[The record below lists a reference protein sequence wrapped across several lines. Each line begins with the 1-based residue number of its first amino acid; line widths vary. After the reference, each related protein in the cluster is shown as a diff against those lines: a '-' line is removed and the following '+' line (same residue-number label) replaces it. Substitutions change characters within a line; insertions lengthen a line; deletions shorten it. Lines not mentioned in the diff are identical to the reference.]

1 MAKNIYTRLR
11 YVQQNLHAP
20 KGQRNNFGNYNY
32 RSCEDILEA
41 VKAPLNEMEC
51 VILLSDQIKMIGE
64 RIYVE
69 ATATFVSENSDGA
82 DAEFVAATAFAR
94 ESLTKK
100 GMDESQITGA
110 ASSYARKYALNGLL
124 LIDDNKDADTGVQ
137 HAEVKGG
144 ASSKPAP
151 RSKPKPTPK
160 PTPTPAPAP
169 APAPKPAASSAG
181 ASVLIEEKTRQ
192 AIINAFDVIGV
203 EIWDLE
209 KLYGAPETWTKA
221 DHKAMLAAYAT
232 IKNDSINYTVKD
244 FLNGRQ
250 EVMAP

>member
-41 VKAPLNEMEC
+41 VKAPLNEMKC

-69 ATATFVSENSDGA
+69 ATATFVSEDPDGVG
-82 DAEFVAATAFAR
+82 AEFVAATAFAR

-124 LIDDNKDADTGVQ
+124 LIDDNKDADTGIQ
-137 HAEVKGG
+137 HAEAK
-144 ASSKPAP
+144 SETPSKPAP
-151 RSKPKPTPK
+151 KSTPA
-160 PTPTPAPAP
+160 PTPAPAP
-169 APAPKPAASSAG
+169 KPTASSTG

-203 EIWDLE
+203 EVWDLE
-209 KLYGAPETWTKA
+209 KLYGKPEAWTKV

-232 IKNDSINYTVKD
+232 IKNATVNYTVKD
-244 FLNGRQ
+244 FLNGKQ
-250 EVMAP
+250 VATT